1 MIRNGSLLLRN
12 STFSCVLEASQATR
26 GCGVEAALS
35 GETLAVL
42 FTTQLLVLK
51 ATGSMDEAM
60 SEKLTA

>member
-1 MIRNGSLLLRN
+1 M
-12 STFSCVLEASQATR
+12 LEASQATR

>member
-1 MIRNGSLLLRN
+1 MIRNGSLLLCN
-12 STFSCVLEASQATR
+12 FALSCVLGASQATR
-26 GCGVEAALS
+26 GCGVEAVLS

-60 SEKLTA
+60 SEKLMA